1 MFIAIVWVALA
12 FACGWLAAKRGRS
25 GVGWCVA
32 ALLASPFIAG
42 MLVLLLP
49 VQASV
54 EMRRQQKRC
63 KQCDPRGRRS
73 AGECTQCLA
82 SVPFNL

>member
-1 MFIAIVWVALA
+1 MFIAIFWVALA

-49 VQASV
+49 VQGSV

-63 KQCDPRGRRS
+63 KQCDPGGRRS

-82 SVPFNL
+82 SAPFNL